1 MRTQFAFAA
10 VVLFAAFPAMA
21 EPMNADAARRFVAG
35 KLFAFNCFDGS
46 RGSGRIYGDGSV
58 IGSVQ
63 FAGSGP
69 MRNLWLPAGTIQVK
83 GQAVCATVKGMLFEP
98 CFNLD
103 KTASESFR
111 GTVSGMNFAYCDFTR
126 SSAAV
131 AGLNPRSRAPQPLPL
146 SAPVRAEGK

>member
-1 MRTQFAFAA
+1 MRARFAFAA
-10 VVLFAAFPAMA
+10 VVLFAAFPSMA
-21 EPMNADAARRFVAG
+21 EPMNPDAARRFVVG

-69 MRNLWLPAGTIQVK
+69 VRDLWLPAGTIQVK
-83 GQAVCATVKGMLFEP
+83 SQAVCATVKGMLFEP

-103 KTASESFR
+103 KTTSESFR

-131 AGLNPRSRAPQPLPL
+131 ASLNPRSRAPQPLPL
-146 SAPVRAEGK
+146 NAPVRAQGK